1 MKLTVRKKGD
11 GKAVES
17 VPSAATVKTHS
28 QEAANKTLGLPRE
41 LTLNLAISK
50 VMNSAGAVSK
60 LAPKPAGSKSVVGT
74 PPRGLLQTL
83 KPGGRAG

>member
-1 MKLTVRKKGD
+1 
-11 GKAVES
+11 
-17 VPSAATVKTHS
+17 
-28 QEAANKTLGLPRE
+28 
-41 LTLNLAISK
+41 
-50 VMNSAGAVSK
+50 MNSAGAVSK